1 MGIRLDGTT
10 DTISAPG
17 SDLNLGQSGDSV
29 KLASQ
34 VQLPTHGALSHR
46 NLLKNGSM
54 QIAQRATQV
63 TSVTSTGYRTCDRWR
78 INVSSLGTWTI
89 DQSTDAPPGFAKS
102 LKLTCTTAKAS
113 PGGGNNLIVQQRIE
127 GHDLQSLAWGTSSAK
142 EFTISFYVKSS
153 RTGNASFAVLN
164 TDNGNI
170 MVSFQYT
177 ISSANTWEYKTITV
191 PAYTAGAFDDDNARS
206 MQIEW
211 WLNSGDTYTGAGTH
225 QTEWAALSQTERNA
239 SNLGIGGAVNDTW
252 QLAGVQMEV
261 GSQAT
266 PFEHRSYGDE
276 LAMCQRYCYVLGSHN
291 STENYERFDG
301 GIANSSTSA
310 RLFIKHPVVMRSTP
324 TMSTSTASQFKIS
337 NTMDSYSV
345 SSIST
350 ISNTN
355 GPLQSSIQCAT
366 SSGLTQH
373 RFYILERNN
382 STSGRI
388 TFAAEL

>member
-29 KLASQ
+29 KIASA
-34 VQLPTHGALSHR
+34 VKLPTAGALSHR
-46 NLLKNGSM
+46 NLLKNGAM

-63 TSVTSTGYRTCDRWR
+63 TGQTSTGYKTCDRWR
-78 INVSSLGTWTI
+78 INISSLGTWTI
-89 DQSTDAPPGFAKS
+89 DQSTDAPAGFAKS

-113 PGGGNNLIVQQRIE
+113 PGGGNNMIVQQRLE

-153 RTGNASFAVLN
+153 KAGNASFAVLN
-164 TDNGNI
+164 NDNSNI

-206 MQIEW
+206 MQLEW

-261 GSQAT
+261 GSEAT
-266 PFEHRSYGDE
+266 PFEHRSYCDE
-276 LAMCQRYCYVLGSHN
+276 LARCQRYYQEAGVILSNTSPDRYYATINLPVTMRDSPTISSGNIDSGSGGAMLALFSRDGANTNKTQFYQGTSN
-291 STENYERFDG
+291 S
-301 GIANSSTSA
+301 
-310 RLFIKHPVVMRSTP
+310 V
-324 TMSTSTASQFKIS
+324 IS
-337 NTMDSYSV
+337 NAWFKFDD
-345 SSIST
+345 
-350 ISNTN
+350 
-355 GPLQSSIQCAT
+355 
-366 SSGLTQH
+366 
-373 RFYILERNN
+373 
-382 STSGRI
+382 
-388 TFAAEL
+388 EL